1 MKQLLLIFFSYCSYW
16 SNSSVSENTEK
27 SIFSQ
32 CIFRKF
38 ALQQKE
44 LFYLDRELQLVTKE
58 KTVIKKLYLYK
69 TGCINFSLW
78 FRYQ

>member
-1 MKQLLLIFFSYCSYW
+1 MKQLLLIFLATAHIGATVHW
-16 SNSSVSENTEK
+16 NENTEK